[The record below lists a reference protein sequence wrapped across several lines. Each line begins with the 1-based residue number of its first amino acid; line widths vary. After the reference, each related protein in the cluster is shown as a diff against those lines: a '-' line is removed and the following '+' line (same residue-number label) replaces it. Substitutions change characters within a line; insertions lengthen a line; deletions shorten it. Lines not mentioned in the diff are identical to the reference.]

1 MADAASG
8 SHAHF
13 DDHEYTMSHMVA
25 SEDMYVDESDTKDF
39 LLPAEAPSHDEERE
53 LKSEHQ
59 LVSPVNG
66 AEHEPVSPLHSAEA
80 MPDSPSK
87 AIPQA
92 RVKSIMQISTGGN
105 RTADDEGFH
114 ALTKAAELFIQTL
127 ATGAYGCSAG
137 QHVDY
142 HALARF
148 VQGEEAMSYMHDI
161 LPPMVKFG
169 DVQEQVEKWPNAQ
182 STDSQ

>member
-1 MADAASG
+1 
-8 SHAHF
+8 
-13 DDHEYTMSHMVA
+13 
-25 SEDMYVDESDTKDF
+25 MYVDESDTKDF

-114 ALTKAAELFIQTL
+114 ALTKAAVSELSARL
-127 ATGAYGCSAG
+127 SWNVALCSLRAFSSDLMKL
-137 QHVDY
+137 VP
-142 HALARF
+142 
-148 VQGEEAMSYMHDI
+148 S
-161 LPPMVKFG
+161 
-169 DVQEQVEKWPNAQ
+169 
-182 STDSQ
+182 